1 MQESHEHHERHE
13 HHNEHRHLE
22 NHERHNERRNFDD
35 HEHSAAQAP
44 ASKEELLALLS
55 YMVSHNRHHAQELS
69 ELAASA
75 EGDAKNALEKAISLF
90 SEGNAQLQ
98 IALDQMKNQA

>member
-13 HHNEHRHLE
+13 HHNEH
-22 NHERHNERRNFDD
+22 
-35 HEHSAAQAP
+35 SAAQVP

>member
-22 NHERHNERRNFDD
+22 NHEHHN
-35 HEHSAAQAP
+35 EHSAAQAP

-69 ELAASA
+69 ELAAST

>member
-22 NHERHNERRNFDD
+22 NHEHHN
-35 HEHSAAQAP
+35 EHSAAQAP